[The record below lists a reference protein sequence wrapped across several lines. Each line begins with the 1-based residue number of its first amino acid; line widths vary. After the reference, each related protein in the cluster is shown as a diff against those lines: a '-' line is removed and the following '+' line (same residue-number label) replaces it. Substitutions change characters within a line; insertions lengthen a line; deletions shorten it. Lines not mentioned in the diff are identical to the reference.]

1 MLESST
7 LIMWMAEE
15 FHYSSNRASTIWK
28 ALLQNRVV
36 GETSDSRY
44 TCSGQPGQKRRQRA
58 PSLNDR
64 APFRRKSHTVSVAH
78 SAGPATGSSV
88 LASTDARAIMSE
100 VCLNMRVKRSGET
113 ILAPAVAARNIRSAA
128 EQTGKPVDF
137 FFWPFSFLR
146 LLCKLGRTCI
156 RGQFPSST

>member
-1 MLESST
+1 VFDLLMRDGKDCRRESLLDRKQKLRRLLGGSDARIQY

-15 FHYSSNRASTIWK
+15 SHYSSNRASTIWK

-100 VCLNMRVKRSGET
+100 GYAS
-113 ILAPAVAARNIRSAA
+113 
-128 EQTGKPVDF
+128 
-137 FFWPFSFLR
+137 
-146 LLCKLGRTCI
+146 TCA
-156 RGQFPSST
+156 